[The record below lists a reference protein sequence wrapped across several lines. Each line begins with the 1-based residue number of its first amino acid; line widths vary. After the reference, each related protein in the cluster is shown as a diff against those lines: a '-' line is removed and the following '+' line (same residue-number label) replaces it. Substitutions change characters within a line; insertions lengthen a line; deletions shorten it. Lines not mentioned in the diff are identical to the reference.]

1 VASIFPDITVA
12 TLALGVNT
20 QPLSYG
26 RELAFDFAV
35 GEFIRENG
43 KIKVLEGVE
52 ALKMWVEKAIRTPR
66 YRVPIYSNS
75 YGDEIEDLLSLDI
88 PTAVFKSEVIRV
100 TTEALMINPCIK
112 RVDNFVLERG
122 SDRLR
127 INCRITSSFGD
138 SFEQEIEGV
147 S

>member
-1 VASIFPDITVA
+1 MASIFPDVKVT
-12 TLALGVNT
+12 TLALEVSA

-35 GEFIRENG
+35 GEFIREDG
-43 KIKVLEGVE
+43 KIKILEGIE
-52 ALKMWVEKAIRTPR
+52 ALKVWIEKAIRTPR
-66 YRVPIYSNS
+66 YRIPIYTNS
-75 YGDEIEDLLSLDI
+75 YGCELEGLLSLDI

-100 TTEALMINPCIK
+100 ITEALMVNPRIK
-112 RVDNFVLERG
+112 RVDNFTFEPE

-127 INCRITSSFGD
+127 IALRITSIFGD
-138 SFEQEIEGV
+138 SFEQEIKVV

>member
-1 VASIFPDITVA
+1 MANIFPDVTVT
-12 TLALGVNT
+12 TLVLEAST

-35 GEFIRENG
+35 GEFIREGG

-66 YRVPIYSNS
+66 YRIPIYTNS
-75 YGDEIEDLLSLDI
+75 YGCEIEDLLSLDI
-88 PTAVFKSEVIRV
+88 PSAVFKSEVIRV
-100 TTEALMINPCIK
+100 ITEALMVNPCIK
-112 RVDNFVLERG
+112 MVDNFVLERG

-127 INCRITSSFGD
+127 ITLRITSIFGEA
-138 SFEQEIEGV
+138 FEQEIKGV